1 MELDKDDHPVPAG
14 KKRWWR
20 NLADDRQ
27 LLTWVLVLVVV
38 SILFSLFTVYDQ
50 ITERT
55 GIEFLLT
62 KQLRRHREVVEGRS
76 FDPWQY
82 RIFGDYLVAAVI
94 KAARWLGVGSV
105 EIRSFALVRLA
116 QNFLIFIVAAVYWGR
131 LGLRRMH
138 TLVALAFLAWG
149 ISYSGYGSGLAFST
163 YFDVLFYL
171 LAAIIIL
178 SGRYFWLIPVMV
190 LAAINQ
196 ETSGLIPF
204 MLAAVA
210 LKPPAGQKLNRKVL
224 TIAGICLLIYVLEY
238 GLLRLVFGL
247 RELSTP
253 YGEELGFNLVVFN
266 LTSAKT
272 YSFVFATLSIV
283 PLVALFYWKRWPE
296 ILKRFFWAVV
306 PVWLGVHLFLG
317 VLAESRL
324 LLVPQ
329 VVVFLPAALLAVQ
342 KEAQ

>member
-1 MELDKDDHPVPAG
+1 MEVTTDDRQMPAG
-14 KKRWWR
+14 KKWNWR
-20 NLADDRQ
+20 DLVKNRELV
-27 LLTWVLVLVVV
+27 TWALVLVVV
-38 SILFSLFTVYDQ
+38 SLMFSLFTVYDQ

-55 GIEFLLT
+55 GIEFLMT

-82 RIFGDYLVAAVI
+82 RIFSDYLVAAVI
-94 KAARWLGVGSV
+94 KAARWLGVGSP
-105 EIRSFALVRLA
+105 ELRSFAAVRVL
-116 QNFLIFIVAAVYWGR
+116 QNLLIFITAGVYYRW
-131 LGLRRMH
+131 LGLKRLH
-138 TLVALAFLAWG
+138 TLTALAFLAWG

-171 LAAIIIL
+171 FAAMIIL

-204 MLAAVA
+204 MLAAAA
-210 LKPPAGQKLNRKVL
+210 LKPPSGQKLNRKAL
-224 TIAGICLLIYVLEY
+224 TIAGICLLIYFLEY
-238 GLLRLVFGL
+238 GLLRLIFGM

-253 YGEELGFNLVVFN
+253 YGEELGFNLVIYN

-272 YSFVFATLSIV
+272 YSFVFATLSIA
-283 PLVALFYWKRWPE
+283 PLVALFYWKRWPD
-296 ILKRFFWAVV
+296 ILKRFFWAIV

-317 VLAESRL
+317 VLAEARL

-342 KEAQ
+342 KERE